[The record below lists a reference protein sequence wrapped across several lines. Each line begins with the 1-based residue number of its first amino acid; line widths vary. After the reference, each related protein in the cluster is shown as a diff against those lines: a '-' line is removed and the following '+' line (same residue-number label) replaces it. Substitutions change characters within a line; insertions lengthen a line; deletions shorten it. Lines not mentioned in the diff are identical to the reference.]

1 MCSLHLFWMLVVR
14 TCELHAPRQLRL
26 ILVPLQSKFQNNF
39 LAAYSP
45 ILIFLYVQTF
55 QLSANSSLV
64 CFSSFHSS
72 LEHQSIQF
80 QLCLFHKFD
89 LEIES
94 LRMRVL
100 SLTQQQS
107 LLKSYCILYSINEIS
122 KLRVL
127 SVGTLCWVV
136 GCLSTVSAANDQAL
150 FASSL
155 GNSQIGSRAYDYQRP
170 ACLSLIR
177 PPDIKALSALHLL
190 ISLIDARFKCQICC
204 MSHYQS

>member
-1 MCSLHLFWMLVVR
+1 M
-14 TCELHAPRQLRL
+14 
-26 ILVPLQSKFQNNF
+26 
-39 LAAYSP
+39 
-45 ILIFLYVQTF
+45 
-55 QLSANSSLV
+55 
-64 CFSSFHSS
+64 
-72 LEHQSIQF
+72 
-80 QLCLFHKFD
+80 
-89 LEIES
+89 
-94 LRMRVL
+94 L
-100 SLTQQQS
+100 SLTHRYS

-122 KLRVL
+122 KLQVL

-190 ISLIDARFKCQICC
+190 ISLIDARFKC
-204 MSHYQS
+204 

>member
-1 MCSLHLFWMLVVR
+1 MCSLHSFWMLVVR

-26 ILVPLQSKFQNNF
+26 ILVPLLSKLQNGF

-45 ILIFLYVQTF
+45 ILIYVQTF
-55 QLSANSSLV
+55 QLSANISLV
-64 CFSSFHSS
+64 CFLLFHSS
-72 LEHQSIQF
+72 LVHQSIQF

-89 LEIES
+89 PEMES
-94 LRMRVL
+94 LSMRVL

-122 KLRVL
+122 KLQAL
-127 SVGTLCWVV
+127 SVETLCWVV